1 MQYLW
6 RYFGIVIKIF
16 QKIVIAVSTVPGHQQ
31 LRCCTLRL
39 SENRLHLSWGSGTG
53 SAPVPRRDE
62 GFFESDDAESTSGTT
77 GVRDESVPL
86 RGVTGV
92 AERETGTGN
101 RDDDIKIVNDHVFKT
116 SMSNNNAT
124 KSAMSSN
131 VNNTGKN
138 RVLTRFSAPDE

>member
-1 MQYLW
+1 M
-6 RYFGIVIKIF
+6 
-16 QKIVIAVSTVPGHQQ
+16 
-31 LRCCTLRL
+31 
-39 SENRLHLSWGSGTG
+39 SWGSGTG

-62 GFFESDDAESTSGTT
+62 GFIESDDAESTSGTP
-77 GVRDESVPL
+77 GLRDESVTL
-86 RGVTGV
+86 RGV

-131 VNNTGKN
+131 VTNTGKN
-138 RVLTRFSAPDE
+138 PGLTRFSAPEEYIKNQGQN

>member
-1 MQYLW
+1 MRFCLL
-6 RYFGIVIKIF
+6 
-16 QKIVIAVSTVPGHQQ
+16 VIAVSTVPGHQQ
-31 LRCCTLRL
+31 LRCCTLWL
-39 SENRLHLSWGSGTG
+39 SENRLHLSWSSGTG

-62 GFFESDDAESTSGTT
+62 GFFESDDAESTSGTP
-77 GVRDESVPL
+77 GLRDESVPL
-86 RGVTGV
+86 RGV

-131 VNNTGKN
+131 VTNTGKN
-138 RVLTRFSAPDE
+138 PGLTRFSAPEEYIKNQGQN

>member
-1 MQYLW
+1 MGQDRQYFW
-6 RYFGIVIKIF
+6 RYFGIVIKVF
-16 QKIVIAVSTVPGHQQ
+16 QKIIFAIAVSTVPGHQQ

-39 SENRLHLSWGSGTG
+39 SENRLHLSWS

-77 GVRDESVPL
+77 GLRDESVPL
-86 RGVTGV
+86 RGV